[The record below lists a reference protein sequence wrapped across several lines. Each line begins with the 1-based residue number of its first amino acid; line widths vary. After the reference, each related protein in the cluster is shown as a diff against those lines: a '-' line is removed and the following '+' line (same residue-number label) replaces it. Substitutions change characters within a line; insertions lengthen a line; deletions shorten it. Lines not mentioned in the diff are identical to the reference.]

1 MKKVFLSMQRHV
13 YKHVDLYEKRR
24 KRNKEERER
33 RRKEREKKRKEREE
47 RRRREKEK
55 RDKEREERR
64 KKRVEITRNRK
75 WMLGFIF
82 GIVAIVAFL
91 LKGC

>member
-1 MKKVFLSMQRHV
+1 MKRILLSMQRRVHE
-13 YKHVDLYEKRR
+13 HVDLYEKRQ
-24 KRNKEERER
+24 KRNKDERER
-33 RRKEREKKRKEREE
+33 RREEREKKRKEREE

-64 KKRVEITRNRK
+64 KRRIEITRNRK